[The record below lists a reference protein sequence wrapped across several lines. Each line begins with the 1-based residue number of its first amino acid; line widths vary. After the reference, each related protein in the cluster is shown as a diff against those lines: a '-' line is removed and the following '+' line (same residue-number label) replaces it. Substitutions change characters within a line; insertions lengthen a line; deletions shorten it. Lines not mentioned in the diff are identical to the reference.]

1 MTDFGKM
8 PNYNRVEMFLHDLSF
23 PHFKIGTI
31 VLVLHQKYISGH
43 FRISNSKMKYIVQ
56 KMKSKYITM
65 IKMFLNILYSPKF
78 EHINSHCAFEL
89 TFLSNVLKLLVVK
102 GSNCSL

>member
-1 MTDFGKM
+1 MGLRYFRKEKQYLEMTDFGKM

-56 KMKSKYITM
+56 KNPQRRAST
-65 IKMFLNILYSPKF
+65 
-78 EHINSHCAFEL
+78 
-89 TFLSNVLKLLVVK
+89 
-102 GSNCSL
+102 